1 MDAIYIISLFLF
13 MRFMSNIHE
22 FSEIYGE
29 THGVAQDFIIAEY
42 SAEQSLLAN
51 SFLDEVN
58 YADI

>member
-1 MDAIYIISLFLF
+1 